1 MRALGRESKA
11 KQWLRF
17 AMKCGLL
24 VTDPKMWEAVNE
36 QLKERSDDV
45 KDCRETEV
53 RGHDGFGSANPA
65 TRCRAVAIGL
75 ASSASFL
82 GGVGLGV
89 GLGILFAPVSGEE
102 ARAALRD
109 KAADVKQKVSDF
121 TAGAA
126 RYGSS
131 AAATGTNGD

>member
-24 VTDPKMWEAVNE
+24 VTDPKMWDAVNE

-45 KDCRETEV
+45 KDVVKQKYEDTTDRLREA
-53 RGHDGFGSANPA
+53 RNALQGRSDW
-65 TRCRAVAIGL
+65 L

-89 GLGILFAPVSGEE
+89 GLGILFAPVSGEQ

-109 KAADVKQKVSDF
+109 KAAGVGHKVSDF
-121 TAGAA
+121 TAGAT
-126 RYGSS
+126 RHGSS